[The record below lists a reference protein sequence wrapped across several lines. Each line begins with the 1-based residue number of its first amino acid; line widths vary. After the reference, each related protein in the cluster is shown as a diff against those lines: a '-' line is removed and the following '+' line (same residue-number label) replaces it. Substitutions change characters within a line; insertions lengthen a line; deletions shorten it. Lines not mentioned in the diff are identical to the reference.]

1 MKDNFKVYNAQV
13 TDTFLGFDDH
23 GILTFYLTFD
33 IADGSHCSFGGIRIT
48 RSTIDIIG
56 KILNTVG
63 VRKWEYI
70 DWEYLR
76 VCIDERDGLIKKIG
90 NLMQDEWFDIDEV
103 KGE

>member
-23 GILTFYLTFD
+23 GILTFYLMLN
-33 IADGSHCSFGGIRIT
+33 ISDGSHCSFGGIRIT
-48 RSTIDIIG
+48 RSTIEIIG

-63 VRKWEYI
+63 VAKWE
-70 DWEYLR
+70 DLKGKFLR
-76 VCIDERDGLIKKIG
+76 VYMDEWDAPIKEIG
-90 NLMQDEWFDIDEV
+90 NLMYDKWFDINEM

>member
-13 TDTFLGFDDH
+13 TDTFLGFDSH
-23 GILTFYLTFD
+23 GIFTFYLTFD

-48 RSTIDIIG
+48 RSTIGIIG

-63 VRKWEYI
+63 VAKWE
-70 DWEYLR
+70 DLKGKFLR
-76 VCIDERDGLIKKIG
+76 VYMDEWDAPIKKIG
-90 NLMQDEWFDIDEV
+90 NLMQDEWFDINEM